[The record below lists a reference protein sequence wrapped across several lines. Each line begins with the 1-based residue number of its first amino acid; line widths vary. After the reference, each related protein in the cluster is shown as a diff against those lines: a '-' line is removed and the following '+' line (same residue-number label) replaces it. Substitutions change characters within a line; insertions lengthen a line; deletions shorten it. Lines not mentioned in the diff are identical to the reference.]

1 MRVLKMLNQSIWVM
15 CGGALGAWCR
25 FALQQKMPFQWANV
39 TISTLGINVLGGF
52 IMGGVAAWLMGKSFA
67 DQTLWRALL
76 MSGFCG
82 GFTTFSAFS
91 LEMWQLLQAG
101 KPINAMA
108 MALAHVVLSL
118 MAVMLGWVLVRG
130 SVH

>member
-1 MRVLKMLNQSIWVM
+1 
-15 CGGALGAWCR
+15 
-25 FALQQKMPFQWANV
+25 
-39 TISTLGINVLGGF
+39 
-52 IMGGVAAWLMGKSFA
+52 MGGVAAWLMGKSLA

-101 KPINAMA
+101 KPINAMV
-108 MALAHVVLSL
+108 MALAHVSLSL